1 MRAWHRPT
9 PHASRRGDG
18 RLRGAVPGALKLR
31 PSRKIP
37 KWSSSWLR
45 LSRSKLFLIPHLSCT
60 VLLGNRYLPLPTPA
74 RLLWGPRS
82 MRLLLPVPWS
92 STLRQRPSP
101 VSGQRLWCVMMV
113 RLVWPDLFFHVH
125 CQWPEEVPEPYRSWG
140 GVPWAVAPPVAAVAP
155 RTVTS
160 QAALP
165 VARAG
170 GREHPLSPVVNTVPT
185 AVSVCQRADNWVAGL
200 QQQPLVMA
208 AAVPVR
214 RLGQMLAR
222 RSGQG
227 RQSPEPRGAGQRCVP
242 RA

>member
-18 RLRGAVPGALKLR
+18 RLRGAAPGALKLR

-45 LSRSKLFLIPHLSCT
+45 LSRSKLFLIPHLSYT

-113 RLVWPDLFFHVH
+113 RLVWPDLFF
-125 CQWPEEVPEPYRSWG
+125 
-140 GVPWAVAPPVAAVAP
+140 AM
-155 RTVTS
+155 
-160 QAALP
+160 
-165 VARAG
+165 RAG
-170 GREHPLSPVVNTVPT
+170 SRAMAWLEWLT
-185 AVSVCQRADNWVAGL
+185 AQS
-200 QQQPLVMA
+200 LVEDDIESIW
-208 AAVPVR
+208 
-214 RLGQMLAR
+214 RL
-222 RSGQG
+222 
-227 RQSPEPRGAGQRCVP
+227 
-242 RA
+242 